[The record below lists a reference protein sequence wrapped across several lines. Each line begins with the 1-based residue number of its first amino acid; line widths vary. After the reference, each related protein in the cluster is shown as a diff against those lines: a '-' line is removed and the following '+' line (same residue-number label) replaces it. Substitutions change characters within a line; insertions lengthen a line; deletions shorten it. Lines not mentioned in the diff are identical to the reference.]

1 MVKKIKDKKFYGST
15 IIGEKGQVVIPKEA
29 REDLK
34 LKKGE
39 KLLVF
44 GMGEMITLM
53 KFSNLKKFMGYLEK
67 HLKSLKEI
75 VKKEK

>member
-1 MVKKIKDKKFYGST
+1 MVKKLKDKKFYGST
-15 IIGEKGQVVIPKEA
+15 VIGEKGQVVIPKEA

-44 GMGEMITLM
+44 GMGEMIALM

-75 VKKEK
+75 IKKEK

>member
-1 MVKKIKDKKFYGST
+1 MKRLKGKKFYGST
-15 IIGEKGQVVIPKEA
+15 VIGEKGQVVIPKEA

-34 LKKGE
+34 LKKGD

-44 GMGEMITLM
+44 GMGEMIALM
-53 KFSNLKKFMGYLEK
+53 KLSNLKKFMKYLEENLRSIK
-67 HLKSLKEI
+67 KI

>member
-1 MVKKIKDKKFYGST
+1 MKRFKGKKFYGST

-44 GMGEMITLM
+44 GIGDMIALM
-53 KFSNLKKFMGYLEK
+53 RFSSLKKFMKYLEED
-67 HLKSLKEI
+67 LRSLKKI
-75 VKKEK
+75 IKKEK

>member
-1 MVKKIKDKKFYGST
+1 MKDKKFYGST

-53 KFSNLKKFMGYLEK
+53 RFSNLKKFMGYLEK

>member
-34 LKKGE
+34 LKKGD

-44 GMGEMITLM
+44 GMGDMIALM
-53 KFSNLKKFMGYLEK
+53 KFSNLKKFMEYLEK

-75 VKKEK
+75 IKKEK

>member
-1 MVKKIKDKKFYGST
+1 MKNKKFYGST

-34 LKKGE
+34 LKKGD

-67 HLKSLKEI
+67 HLKSIKEI
-75 VKKEK
+75 IKKEK

>member
-1 MVKKIKDKKFYGST
+1 MKRFKDKKFYGST

-44 GMGEMITLM
+44 GIGDMIALM
-53 KFSNLKKFMGYLEK
+53 RFSSLKKFMKYLKED
-67 HLKSLKEI
+67 LRSLKKI
-75 VKKEK
+75 IKKEK